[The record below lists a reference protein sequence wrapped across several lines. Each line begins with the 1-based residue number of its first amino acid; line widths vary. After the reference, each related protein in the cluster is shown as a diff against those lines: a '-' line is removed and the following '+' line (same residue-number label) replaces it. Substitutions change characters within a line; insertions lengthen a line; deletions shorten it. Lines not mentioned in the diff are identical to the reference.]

1 MDNPFSWDY
10 LTAGPNPGETFGA
23 LSITLLLVCIVGLFL
38 AVALYNRPAVLSSRQ
53 LLRRTTSR
61 TWASVFIWIFMVGL
75 FFFVVRW
82 LQINPFSFGERIWQ
96 LLTLM
101 AALIA
106 AAMMLWQ
113 IRTTAPLLASE
124 AAQAHQD
131 RARGVAGRR
140 PPKRSSTRKR

>member
-1 MDNPFSWDY
+1 
-10 LTAGPNPGETFGA
+10 
-23 LSITLLLVCIVGLFL
+23 
-38 AVALYNRPAVLSSRQ
+38 
-53 LLRRTTSR
+53 
-61 TWASVFIWIFMVGL
+61 VFIWIYMVGL